1 MSQHTPGPWEA
12 YQLEGREGSDFWWI
26 CAGNKNGWRGDSY
39 MEVSGHIGEANARLI
54 AAAPEMLLALRAV
67 VEAIEWRVNMPDML
81 RALQRIIT
89 KAEGR

>member
-1 MSQHTPGPWEA
+1 M
-12 YQLEGREGSDFWWI
+12 
-26 CAGNKNGWRGDSY
+26 
-39 MEVSGHIGEANARLI
+39 ANARLI

-81 RALQRIIT
+81 SALQRIIT